1 MLGQEASP
9 QHFCSQHRKTEY
21 RCCRG
26 KEESPSSPFPIVN
39 LYLSSTHNRKA
50 SILDSSVALYAIAY
64 SLIIQHPRTVY
75 LPSLPKQHK
84 MQHTVIYLKEQPG
97 AYWSDSGRLQ
107 FLWQH
112 IITEHQSQG
121 LKVRLKKRHRNKT
134 AFLWCAPSIVFLSWK
149 LNACLT
155 GIRSECCWRLM
166 KDERVDVERSA
177 ECV

>member
-1 MLGQEASP
+1 MASSYVIPNRSYISHTITCGVCNRAKKWYGTMLGQEASP

-107 FLWQH
+107 FL
-112 IITEHQSQG
+112 
-121 LKVRLKKRHRNKT
+121 
-134 AFLWCAPSIVFLSWK
+134 
-149 LNACLT
+149 
-155 GIRSECCWRLM
+155 
-166 KDERVDVERSA
+166 
-177 ECV
+177 